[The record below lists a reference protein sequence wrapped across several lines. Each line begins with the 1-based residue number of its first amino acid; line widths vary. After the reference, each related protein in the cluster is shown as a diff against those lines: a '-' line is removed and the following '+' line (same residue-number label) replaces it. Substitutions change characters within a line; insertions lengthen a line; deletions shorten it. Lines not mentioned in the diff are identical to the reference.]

1 MTDTTERNIEMIAL
15 GGGCFWCTEAVFTQV
30 KGIVSVESGYANGD
44 LPTRP
49 TYEQVCT
56 GTTGFVEVVRLGF
69 DPQQISVAQI
79 LEIFFTIHDP
89 TSLNRQ
95 GADTGTQYRSGIYV
109 EEESQRNVAN
119 DLIREINDSGVL
131 GKPVVTEVES
141 LRDYWPAED
150 YHQRYFEQHPNQG
163 YCAAVVGPKV
173 DKFRATFKSLLIG
186 H

>member
-1 MTDTTERNIEMIAL
+1 MSHSAARKVEMITL

-30 KGIVSVESGYANGD
+30 KGIVSVESGYANGE

-56 GTTGFVEVVRLGF
+56 GKTGYVEVVRLGF
-69 DPQQISVAQI
+69 DPEQISVAQV

-109 EEESQRNVAN
+109 EEEAHRNVAN
-119 DLIREINDSGVL
+119 DLIRDINDSQVL

-141 LRDYWPAED
+141 LRNYWPAED
-150 YHQRYFEQHPNQG
+150 YHQRYFENNPNQG

-173 DKFRATFKSLLIG
+173 DKFKATFKSLLISQ
-186 H
+186 